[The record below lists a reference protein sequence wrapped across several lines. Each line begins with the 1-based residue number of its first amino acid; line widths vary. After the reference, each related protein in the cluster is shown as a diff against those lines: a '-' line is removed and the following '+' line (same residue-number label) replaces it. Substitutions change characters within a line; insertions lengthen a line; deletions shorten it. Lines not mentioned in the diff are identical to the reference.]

1 MILSEIRAVPDFSA
15 SFACRVGSRV
25 ILVPRPSHANH
36 PTNAACA
43 PMKTFLD
50 GYRRFRATGWSEQRG
65 TFESLAQ
72 NGQSPKALVVACIDS
87 RVDPNMIF
95 DTAPGEML
103 TVRNVANLVPPY
115 GPDAAHHGT
124 SAALEFGVRV
134 LEVPHVI
141 VLGHSLCGGVRALL
155 DGAPDNASEFIAP
168 WMSMAGSARVRAQR
182 DSSPEERQQR
192 CELEVIK
199 VSLANLMTF
208 PWIAERVAAGN
219 LKLHGA
225 WFDIRSGELLTLQ
238 PDGMWRTHS

>member
-1 MILSEIRAVPDFSA
+1 
-15 SFACRVGSRV
+15 
-25 ILVPRPSHANH
+25 
-36 PTNAACA
+36 
-43 PMKTFLD
+43 MKTFLD

-124 SAALEFGVRV
+124 SAALEFGVKV

-155 DGAPDNASEFIAP
+155 DGPADNAYEFVAA
-168 WMSMAGSARVRAQR
+168 WMSIASPARDCAPHGT
-182 DSSPEERQQR
+182 PEIRRQR
-192 CELEVIK
+192 CEHEVIK
-199 VSLANLMTF
+199 ISLVNLMTF
-208 PWIAERVAAGN
+208 PWIAERVAAGK

-225 WFDIRSGELLTLQ
+225 WFDIRSGDLLTLQ
-238 PDGMWRTHS
+238 PDGSFSPER